1 MVKVCSFHHA
11 GPLFYDGESVMIIS
25 WLEQYMRPSQ
35 SEICS
40 EYSHICP
47 LTCNVFNMVRNLCIQ
62 QVLAPN
68 YPLLV
73 LSELCS
79 PFYDQDNVFVAVA
92 LKNFSCVARSFYCNK
107 ESGRWK
113 NLVAKWSLR
122 GWHSSAGLWYIRY
135 TIVIKCIRKN
145 IYIFYGCCKNLAL
158 RDQHCLAGFLCNLWK
173 LTLSAERAGG
183 CGEHKVY
190 KTPQI
195 IFLPIVWQYTGENF
209 LALAIYFWQYFRW
222 YIC

>member
-1 MVKVCSFHHA
+1 MMVKVLWLFHDWSNIWGRPNLKYVQNIHIFA
-11 GPLFYDGESVMIIS
+11 HWPAMFSI
-25 WLEQYMRPSQ
+25 WLEIY
-35 SEICS
+35 
-40 EYSHICP
+40 
-47 LTCNVFNMVRNLCIQ
+47 VFSKFWLQIILFWFCLSFAPPFTTRTMCLWPWHWKTFH
-62 QVLAPN
+62 VLPDLFTATKKVGVERIWWQN
-68 YPLLV
+68 GLY
-73 LSELCS
+73 EAGWIII
-79 PFYDQDNVFVAVA
+79 Y
-92 LKNFSCVARSFYCNK
+92 KIYYCDK
-107 ESGRWK
+107 MYK
-113 NLVAKWSLR
+113 
-122 GWHSSAGLWYIRY
+122 
-135 TIVIKCIRKN
+135 KN

-173 LTLSAERAGG
+173 LTLSAEQAGG